1 MADQSEPTDAELMEV
16 YQEPAPELSARAAR
30 ILLGLAGGMAA
41 LAAFALAFSW
51 IDSTSSDA
59 TCGSVVE
66 SSYWRDGRPA
76 DCGTV
81 MPIRAALVALFLV
94 VAVVM
99 IVRATRR
106 VAVTKAWKVAADI
119 VIIASLLA
127 LMINE
132 IVRVDGLI

>member
-1 MADQSEPTDAELMEV
+1 MTDEDALSDAELMEV
-16 YQEPAPELSARAAR
+16 YQEPAPKLSARAAR
-30 ILLGLAGGMAA
+30 ILLALAGGMAA

-81 MPIRAALVALFLV
+81 MPIRAALVALFVV
-94 VAVVM
+94 VAVVL

-106 VAVTKAWKVAADI
+106 VAVTKAWKVAADV
-119 VIIASLLA
+119 VITASLLA
-127 LMINE
+127 LIVNE